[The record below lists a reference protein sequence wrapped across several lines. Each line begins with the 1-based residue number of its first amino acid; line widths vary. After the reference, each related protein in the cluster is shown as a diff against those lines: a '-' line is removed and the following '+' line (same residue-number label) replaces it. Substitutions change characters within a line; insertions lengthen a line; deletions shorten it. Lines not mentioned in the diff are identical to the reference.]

1 MKSFK
6 IALAQF
12 SPHIGNLEANAQKML
27 EQANEAKKQNADL
40 IIFPELSSIGYPA
53 EDLLLRPS
61 LTKRTQQVFEQLKTV
76 KDIVMVF
83 GFVNQTEDGQ
93 RYNAAAVMK
102 DGQVLGV
109 YNKQN
114 LPNYSVFDEK
124 RYFTEGHQHLVFEY
138 LGHKFG
144 VLICED
150 VWSLSTVQ
158 QLAQLNVE
166 TALVL
171 NASPYEVGKPQH
183 RVETMSALAKQMNL
197 NLVYANQVGGQDDL
211 IFDGTSF
218 VIAKNG
224 SIVLQAESFKES
236 LYFAEYEAEQQAFK
250 ANALPPA
257 LDTMA
262 EIYQSLVMA
271 TRDYV
276 QRSGF
281 PGVILGLSGG
291 IDSALTLAIAADA
304 IGADKVQAVMMPYT
318 YTAQISVED
327 AAEQAKSMGVTF
339 GIAEINPIVNS
350 FMQTLYP
357 FFGNSPADATE
368 ENLQARARGTL
379 LMGLSNK
386 FGNLVLSTGNK
397 SELAVGY
404 CTLYGDMVGGFAVLK
419 DVYKTIVFEL
429 AKYRNSI
436 SDKPVIPER
445 VITRPPSAEL
455 RPDQKDQ
462 DSLPPYD
469 VLDPILYAYIEED
482 MSQDDIIGKGFDAE
496 VVAKVIRLVDFNEYK
511 RRQGAIGPRISSRA
525 FSRER
530 RYPIMNGWKAGVKA
544 LSPIKKPKHV
554 FGLFYIDIF
563 KSIFYA
569 QKKRPS

>member
-1 MKSFK
+1 MKNFK

-12 SPHIGNLEANAQKML
+12 SPHVGNIDANTQKMV
-27 EQANEAKKQNADL
+27 EQANLAKQQQADL
-40 IIFPELSSIGYPA
+40 IIFPELSTIGYPA
-53 EDLLLRPS
+53 EDLLLRPN
-61 LTKRTQQVFEQLKTV
+61 LHKRTQKAFEQLSEV

-83 GFVNQTEDGQ
+83 GFVNQTEDGH

-102 DGQVLGV
+102 DGQVIGI
-109 YNKQN
+109 YNKHN
-114 LPNYSVFDEK
+114 LPNYGVFDEK
-124 RYFTEGHQHLVFEY
+124 RYFQEGHQHLVFEY

-150 VWSLSTVQ
+150 VWSINTVKQLS
-158 QLAQLNVE
+158 QLNVE
-166 TALVL
+166 TVLVL

-183 RVETMSALAKQMNL
+183 RIQTLNELAKQLHINI
-197 NLVYANQVGGQDDL
+197 VYVNQVGGQDDL

-218 VIAKNG
+218 ISNQLGQLA
-224 SIVLQAESFKES
+224 LQVPSFQETVAI
-236 LYFAEYEAEQQAFK
+236 AEYDAEQKQFK
-250 ANALPPA
+250 TAEAIPTLE
-257 LDTMA
+257 TFA
-262 EIYQSLVMA
+262 EIYQALVMA

-291 IDSALTLAIAADA
+291 IDSALTLAIAVDA

-318 YTAQISVED
+318 YTSQISVED
-327 AAEQAKSMGVTF
+327 ATEQARRMGVTF
-339 GIAEINPIVNS
+339 GIAEIHPIVNS
-350 FMQTLYP
+350 FMQTLFP
-357 FFGNSPADATE
+357 FFGNAPTDNTE

-397 SELAVGY
+397 SEISVGY
-404 CTLYGDMVGGFAVLK
+404 CTMYGDMVGGFSVLK

-429 AKYRNSI
+429 AKYRNTL
-436 SDKPVIPER
+436 DETPVIPER

-455 RPDQKDQ
+455 RPDQIDQ
-462 DSLPPYD
+462 DSLPAYD
-469 VLDPILYAYIEED
+469 VLDAILYAYIEED
-482 MSQDDIIGKGFDAE
+482 QSQDNIIAKGYDKE
-496 VVAKVIRLVDFNEYK
+496 VVEKVIRLVDNNEYK

-530 RYPIMNGWKAGVKA
+530 RYPIVNGWTAN
-544 LSPIKKPKHV
+544 
-554 FGLFYIDIF
+554 D
-563 KSIFYA
+563 
-569 QKKRPS
+569 

>member
-224 SIVLQAESFKES
+224 SVVLQAESFKES
-236 LYFAEYEAEQQAFK
+236 LYFAEYQAEQQAFK

-469 VLDPILYAYIEED
+469 VLDAILYAYIEED
-482 MSQDDIIGKGFDAE
+482 MSQYDIIAKGFDAE

-530 RYPIMNGWKAGVKA
+530 RYPIMNGWKAGV
-544 LSPIKKPKHV
+544 
-554 FGLFYIDIF
+554 
-563 KSIFYA
+563 
-569 QKKRPS
+569 

>member
-1 MKSFK
+1 MKNFK

-12 SPHIGNLEANAQKML
+12 SPYIGNLERNTQKMI
-27 EQANEAKKQNADL
+27 EQARQAKQDGADL
-40 IIFPELSSIGYPA
+40 IVFPELSMVGYPA

-61 LTKRTQQVFEQLKTV
+61 LKKRTRDAFQALSEV

-83 GFVNQTEDGQ
+83 GFAHQTEQGQ
-93 RYNAAAVMK
+93 TYNAAAVIK
-102 DGQVLGV
+102 DGEVLGV

-114 LPNYSVFDEK
+114 LPNYGVFDEK
-124 RYFTEGHQHLVFEY
+124 RYFSAGQQHLIFEY
-138 LGHKFG
+138 CGHKFG

-150 VWSLSTVQ
+150 IWTLSTVQ
-158 QLAQLNVE
+158 QLAQLNIDTV
-166 TALVL
+166 LVL
-171 NASPYEVGKPQH
+171 NSSPYEVGKPQH
-183 RVETMSALAKQMNL
+183 RIQTLTKLAEQL
-197 NLVYANQVGGQDDL
+197 NINIVYTNQVGGQDDL
-211 IFDGTSF
+211 IFDGSSF
-218 VIAKNG
+218 VVSRN
-224 SIVLQAESFKES
+224 AELILKAPSFEENIYS
-236 LYFAEYEAEQQAFK
+236 VSFDHTK
-250 ANALPPA
+250 ANFETSTITPE

-276 QRSGF
+276 QKSGF
-281 PGVILGLSGG
+281 SGVILGLSGG
-291 IDSALTLAIAADA
+291 IDSALTLAIAVDA
-304 IGADKVQAVMMPYT
+304 LGADKVQAVMMPYT
-318 YTAQISVED
+318 YTAQISIED
-327 AAEQAKSMGVTF
+327 ASTQAKNL
-339 GIAEINPIVNS
+339 GIAFGVAEIHNIVNS
-350 FMQTLYP
+350 FQQTLYP
-357 FFGNSPADATE
+357 FFGNAPADSTE

-436 SDKPVIPER
+436 SEQPIIPER

-455 RPDQKDQ
+455 KAEQKDQ
-462 DSLPPYD
+462 DSLPSYD
-469 VLDPILYAYIEED
+469 VLDGILYAYIEED
-482 MSQDDIIGKGFDAE
+482 QSQDDIIGKGFDKA
-496 VVAKVIRLVDFNEYK
+496 VVEKVIQMVDRNEYK

-530 RYPIMNGWKAGVKA
+530 RYPIVNQWRAGK
-544 LSPIKKPKHV
+544 
-554 FGLFYIDIF
+554 
-563 KSIFYA
+563 
-569 QKKRPS
+569 

>member
-1 MKSFK
+1 MNSFK

-12 SPHIGNLEANAQKML
+12 SPHIGNIESNVQKMI
-27 EQANEAKKQNADL
+27 EQANYAKEQHAQ
-40 IIFPELSSIGYPA
+40 IIVFPELSTIGYPA

-61 LTKRTQQVFEQLKTV
+61 VALRTQKAFEALSAV

-93 RYNAAAVMK
+93 RHNAAAVMK
-102 DGQVLGV
+102 DGQVLGI

-114 LPNYSVFDEK
+114 LPNYSIFDEK
-124 RYFTEGHQHLVFEY
+124 RYFNEGHQHLVFEY

-144 VLICED
+144 LLICED
-150 VWSLSTVQ
+150 AWKLPTVQ

-166 TALVL
+166 TILAL
-171 NASPYEVGKPQH
+171 NSSPYEVGKPQH
-183 RVETMSALAKQMNL
+183 RVETMSALCKQLNL
-197 NLVYANQVGGQDDL
+197 NLVYVNQVGGQDDF

-218 VIAKNG
+218 VINKSGDVA
-224 SIVLQAESFKES
+224 LQAPSFKEEV
-236 LYFAEYEAEQQAFK
+236 YFAEYDAEQKQFK
-250 ANALPPA
+250 TAEIVPA
-257 LDTMA
+257 QDAIA

-276 QRSGF
+276 TRSGF

-291 IDSALTLAIAADA
+291 IDSALTLAIAVDA

-327 AAEQAKSMGVTF
+327 AAEQAKTMGITF

-350 FMQTLYP
+350 FMQTLHP
-357 FFGNSPADATE
+357 FFGNSPADTTE

-386 FGNLVLSTGNK
+386 FGNLVLTTSNK
-397 SELAVGY
+397 SEVAVGY
-404 CTLYGDMVGGFAVLK
+404 STLYGDMVGGFAPLK

-429 AKYRNSI
+429 AKYRNTLSET
-436 SDKPVIPER
+436 PVIPER

-469 VLDPILYAYIEED
+469 ILDAILYTYIEED
-482 MSQDDIIGKGFDAE
+482 VSQDDILAKFTEQGIDAE
-496 VVAKVIRLVDFNEYK
+496 LIKKVIRLVDFNEYK
-511 RRQGAIGPRISSRA
+511 RRQGPIGPRISSRS
-525 FSRER
+525 FGRER
-530 RYPIMNGWKAGVKA
+530 RYPIVNGWR
-544 LSPIKKPKHV
+544 P
-554 FGLFYIDIF
+554 GL
-563 KSIFYA
+563 
-569 QKKRPS
+569 

>member
-1 MKSFK
+1 MNSFK

-12 SPHIGNLEANAQKML
+12 SPHIGNLESNAAKMLQQANA
-27 EQANEAKKQNADL
+27 AKEQNAD
-40 IIFPELSSIGYPA
+40 IIVFPELSTVGYPA

-61 LTKRTQQVFEQLKTV
+61 LNKRTQQAFEQLATI
-76 KDIVMVF
+76 KDIVLVF

-93 RYNAAAVMK
+93 RYNSAAVMK
-102 DGQVLGV
+102 NGQVLGI

-124 RYFTEGHQHLVFEY
+124 RYFSEGHQHLVFEY

-150 VWSLSTVQ
+150 VWALPTVQ

-183 RVETMSALAKQMNL
+183 RIETMSALTKQLNM
-197 NLVYANQVGGQDDL
+197 NLVYCNQVGGQDDL
-211 IFDGTSF
+211 VFDGTSF
-218 VIAKNG
+218 VMNNAG
-224 SIVLQAESFKES
+224 EVVVQAPS
-236 LYFAEYEAEQQAFK
+236 FAEDVFIAEYDAEQKAFK
-250 ANALPPA
+250 KGAITPVLG
-257 LDTMA
+257 TMA
-262 EIYQSLVMA
+262 EIYQSLVVG
-271 TRDYV
+271 TRDYI

-327 AAEQAKSMGVTF
+327 AAEQAKTMGVTF
-339 GIAEINPIVNS
+339 GIAEINPIVNG
-350 FMQTLYP
+350 FMQTLFP
-357 FFGNSPADATE
+357 FFGDSPVDATE
-368 ENLQARARGTL
+368 ENLQARSRGTL
-379 LMGLSNK
+379 LMALSNK

-397 SELAVGY
+397 SELSVGY
-404 CTLYGDMVGGFAVLK
+404 CTLYGDMVGGYAVLK

-436 SDKPVIPER
+436 ADKPVIPER

-462 DSLPPYD
+462 DSLPEYE
-469 VLDPILYAYIEED
+469 VLDAILYAYIEED
-482 MSQDDIIGKGFDAE
+482 MSQDDIIAKGFDAE
-496 VVAKVIRLVDFNEYK
+496 VVKKVIRLVDLNEYK

-525 FSRER
+525 YSRER
-530 RYPIMNGWKAGVKA
+530 RYPIVNGWKPGV
-544 LSPIKKPKHV
+544 
-554 FGLFYIDIF
+554 
-563 KSIFYA
+563 
-569 QKKRPS
+569 

>member
-6 IALAQF
+6 IAIAQL
-12 SPHIGNLEANAQKML
+12 SPHVGNLDANTQKMID
-27 EQANEAKKQNADL
+27 QANQAKKDKADL
-40 IIFPELSSIGYPA
+40 IIFPELAILGYPA
-53 EDLLLRPS
+53 EDLLIRPS
-61 LTKRTQQVFEQLKTV
+61 LAKRTKAAFEKLTEV

-93 RYNAAAVMK
+93 RYNSAAVMK
-102 DGQVLGV
+102 DGEVLGI
-109 YNKQN
+109 YNKQV
-114 LPNYSVFDEK
+114 LPNYGVFDEK
-124 RYFTEGHQHLVFEY
+124 RYFGEGHQHLVFEY

-150 VWSLSTVQ
+150 AWSLATVQ
-158 QLAQLNVE
+158 QLAKLNIE

-183 RVETMSALAKQMNL
+183 RIETMAALVKQLNI
-197 NLVYANQVGGQDDL
+197 NLVYCNQVGGQDDL

-218 VIAKNG
+218 VLNKSGEVA
-224 SIVLQAESFKES
+224 LQAPSFQES
-236 LYFAEYEAEQQAFK
+236 LSIAEYDAEQLQFSK
-250 ANALPPA
+250 GTITPA

-327 AAEQAKSMGVTF
+327 AAEQAKNMGVTF
-339 GIAEINPIVNS
+339 GIAEINPVVNS
-350 FMQTLYP
+350 FMQVLFP
-357 FFGNSPADATE
+357 FFGSAPADATE
-368 ENLQARARGTL
+368 ENLQARSRGTL
-379 LMGLSNK
+379 LMALSNK
-386 FGNLVLSTGNK
+386 FGNLVLATGNK

-404 CTLYGDMVGGFAVLK
+404 CTLYGDMVGGYAVLK

-436 SDKPVIPER
+436 SETPVIPER

-455 RPDQKDQ
+455 RPDQVDQ
-462 DSLPPYD
+462 DSLPSYD
-469 VLDPILYAYIEED
+469 ILDAILYSYIEED
-482 MSQDDIIGKGFDAE
+482 MSQDDIIDKGFDAE
-496 VVAKVIRLVDFNEYK
+496 VVKKVIRLVDMNEYK
-511 RRQGAIGPRISSRA
+511 RRQGAIGPRISSR
-525 FSRER
+525 SYGRER
-530 RYPIMNGWKAGVKA
+530 RYPIVNGWKAGN
-544 LSPIKKPKHV
+544 
-554 FGLFYIDIF
+554 
-563 KSIFYA
+563 
-569 QKKRPS
+569 

>member
-12 SPHIGNLEANAQKML
+12 SPFIGDLDSNVQKMI
-27 EQANEAKKQNADL
+27 EQANEAKKQNAE
-40 IIFPELSSIGYPA
+40 IIVFPELSIIGYPA
-53 EDLLLRPS
+53 EDLFLRPS
-61 LTKRTQQVFEQLKTV
+61 LVKRTAQAFEKLATI
-76 KDIVMVF
+76 KDIVLVF
-83 GFVNQTEDGQ
+83 GFVNLTDDGQ

-102 DGQVLGV
+102 DGQVLGI

-124 RYFTEGHQHLVFEY
+124 RYFNEGHQHLVFEY

-150 VWSLSTVQ
+150 VWSLNTVQ

-166 TALVL
+166 SVLVL

-183 RVETMSALAKQMNL
+183 RIVTLKELAKQL
-197 NLVYANQVGGQDDL
+197 NLHLVYVNQVGGQDDL

-218 VIAKNG
+218 VINQSGEVA
-224 SIVLQAESFKES
+224 LQAPSFIED
-236 LYFAEYEAEQQAFK
+236 LYFTEYQIENKSYQVVETA
-250 ANALPPA
+250 PA
-257 LDTMA
+257 LSTMA
-262 EIYQSLVMA
+262 EIYQGLVLA

-291 IDSALTLAIAADA
+291 IDSALTLAIAVDA

-318 YTAQISVED
+318 YTSQISVED
-327 AAEQAKSMGVTF
+327 ATEQAKRMGVTF
-339 GIAEINPIVNS
+339 GIAEIHPIVNS

-397 SELAVGY
+397 SELSVGY

-436 SDKPVIPER
+436 SETPVIPER

-462 DSLPPYD
+462 DSLPAYD
-469 VLDPILYAYIEED
+469 ILDAILYAYIEEEQ
-482 MSQDDIIGKGFDAE
+482 SQEDIIAKGFERE
-496 VVAKVIRLVDFNEYK
+496 VVEKVIRLVDRNEYK
-511 RRQGAIGPRISSRA
+511 RRQGSIGPRISSRA

-530 RYPIMNGWKAGVKA
+530 RYPIVNGWKPGV
-544 LSPIKKPKHV
+544 
-554 FGLFYIDIF
+554 
-563 KSIFYA
+563 
-569 QKKRPS
+569 

>member
-224 SIVLQAESFKES
+224 SVVLQAESFKES

-469 VLDPILYAYIEED
+469 VLDAILYAYIEED
-482 MSQDDIIGKGFDAE
+482 MSQDDIIAKGFDAE
-496 VVAKVIRLVDFNEYK
+496 VVSKVIRLVDFNEYK

-530 RYPIMNGWKAGVKA
+530 RYPIMNGWKAGV
-544 LSPIKKPKHV
+544 
-554 FGLFYIDIF
+554 
-563 KSIFYA
+563 
-569 QKKRPS
+569 

>member
-12 SPHIGNLEANAQKML
+12 SPVVGDIDANVQKMID
-27 EQANEAKKQNADL
+27 QANEATKQNADL
-40 IIFPELSSIGYPA
+40 IIFPELSTIGYRA
-53 EDLLLRPS
+53 EDLFLRPS
-61 LTKRTQQVFEQLKTV
+61 LTKRSENAFKALSQVKN
-76 KDIVMVF
+76 IVMVF

-93 RYNAAAVMK
+93 RYNSAAVMK
-102 DGQVLGV
+102 DGQILGI

-124 RYFTEGHQHLVFEY
+124 RYFSEGHQHLVFEY

-150 VWSLSTVQ
+150 VWSLPTVQ
-158 QLAQLNVE
+158 QLAKLNVE

-183 RVETMSALAKQMNL
+183 RVATMSELAKQLNI
-197 NLVYANQVGGQDDL
+197 NLVYTNQVGGQDDL

-218 VIAKNG
+218 VINNSGTVAN
-224 SIVLQAESFKES
+224 QAATFKEE
-236 LYFAEYEAEQQAFK
+236 LLIAEYEIENKAFK
-250 ANALPPA
+250 QGSIAPA

-262 EIYQSLVMA
+262 EIYQSLVVA

-276 QRSGF
+276 TRSGF

-291 IDSALTLAIAADA
+291 IDSALTLAIAVDA

-327 AAEQAKSMGVTF
+327 AAEQAKNMGVTF

-368 ENLQARARGTL
+368 ENLQARSRGTL

-436 SDKPVIPER
+436 SETPVIPER

-462 DSLPPYD
+462 DSLPAYD
-469 VLDPILYAYIEED
+469 VLDAILYAYIEED
-482 MSQDDIIGKGFDAE
+482 ASQDDIIAKGFDKD
-496 VVAKVIRLVDFNEYK
+496 VVEKVIKLVDRNEYK
-511 RRQGAIGPRISSRA
+511 RRQGAIGPRITSRA

-530 RYPIMNGWKAGVKA
+530 RYPIVNGWKPG
-544 LSPIKKPKHV
+544 I
-554 FGLFYIDIF
+554 
-563 KSIFYA
+563 
-569 QKKRPS
+569 

>member
-12 SPHIGNLEANAQKML
+12 SPFIGDLDSNVQKMI
-27 EQANEAKKQNADL
+27 EQANEAKKQNAE
-40 IIFPELSSIGYPA
+40 IIVFPELSIIGYPA
-53 EDLLLRPS
+53 EDLFLRPS
-61 LTKRTQQVFEQLKTV
+61 LAKRTAQAFEKLATI
-76 KDIVMVF
+76 KDIVLVF
-83 GFVNQTEDGQ
+83 GFVNLTDDGQ

-102 DGQVLGV
+102 DGQVLGI

-124 RYFTEGHQHLVFEY
+124 RYFNEGHQHLVFEY

-150 VWSLSTVQ
+150 VWSLNTVQ

-166 TALVL
+166 SVLVL

-183 RVETMSALAKQMNL
+183 RIVTLKELAKQL
-197 NLVYANQVGGQDDL
+197 NLHLVYVNQVGGQDDL

-218 VIAKNG
+218 VINQSGEVA
-224 SIVLQAESFKES
+224 LQAPSFIED
-236 LYFAEYEAEQQAFK
+236 LYFTEYQIENKSYQVVETA
-250 ANALPPA
+250 PA
-257 LDTMA
+257 LSTMA
-262 EIYQSLVMA
+262 EIYQGLVLA

-291 IDSALTLAIAADA
+291 IDSALTLAIAVDA

-318 YTAQISVED
+318 YTSQISVED
-327 AAEQAKSMGVTF
+327 ATEQAKRMGVTF
-339 GIAEINPIVNS
+339 GIAEIHPIVNS

-397 SELAVGY
+397 SELSVGY

-436 SDKPVIPER
+436 SETPVIPER

-462 DSLPPYD
+462 DSLPAYD
-469 VLDPILYAYIEED
+469 ILDAILYAYIEEEQ
-482 MSQDDIIGKGFDAE
+482 SQEDIIAKGFELE
-496 VVAKVIRLVDFNEYK
+496 VVEKVIRLVDRNEYK
-511 RRQGAIGPRISSRA
+511 RRQGSIGPRISSRA

-530 RYPIMNGWKAGVKA
+530 RYPIVNGWKPGV
-544 LSPIKKPKHV
+544 
-554 FGLFYIDIF
+554 
-563 KSIFYA
+563 
-569 QKKRPS
+569 

>member
-1 MKSFK
+1 MNSFK
-6 IALAQF
+6 VSLAQF
-12 SPHIGNLEANAQKML
+12 SPFVGNLEANVQRMIEL
-27 EQANEAKKQNADL
+27 ANEAKQQNAN
-40 IIFPELSSIGYPA
+40 IIVFPELSTIGYPA

-61 LTKRTQQVFEQLKTV
+61 LSKRTASAFEKLAEV

-83 GFVNQTEDGQ
+83 GFVNQADSGA
-93 RYNAAAVMK
+93 RYNSAAVMK
-102 DGQVLGV
+102 DGQVLGI

-124 RYFTEGHQHLVFEY
+124 RYFAEGHQHLVFEY

-150 VWSLSTVQ
+150 VWTLESVQ
-158 QLAQLNVE
+158 QLAKLNVE
-166 TALVL
+166 TVLVL

-183 RVETMSALAKQMNL
+183 RVVTLKELAKQLNL
-197 NLVYANQVGGQDDL
+197 NLVYVNQVGGQDDL

-218 VIAKNG
+218 VVNANG
-224 SIVLQAESFKES
+224 EVVLEAPSFKED
-236 LYFAEYEAEQQAFK
+236 LFHVDYEAELKSFK
-250 ANALPPA
+250 AATKAPA
-257 LDTMA
+257 LDTIA
-262 EIYQSLVMA
+262 EIYQALVLA

-291 IDSALTLAIAADA
+291 IDSALTLAIAVDA

-318 YTAQISVED
+318 YTSQISVED
-327 AAEQAKSMGVTF
+327 ATEQAKRMGVTF
-339 GIAEINPIVNS
+339 GIAEIHPIVNS
-350 FMQTLYP
+350 FMQTLHP

-397 SELAVGY
+397 SELSVGY

-429 AKYRNSI
+429 AKYRNSLE
-436 SDKPVIPER
+436 DTPVIPER

-469 VLDPILYAYIEED
+469 VLDAILYAYIEED
-482 MSQDDIIGKGFDAE
+482 QSLEDIISKGFDRDI
-496 VVAKVIRLVDFNEYK
+496 VTKVIGLVDRNEYK

-530 RYPIMNGWKAGVKA
+530 RYPIVNGWKAGV
-544 LSPIKKPKHV
+544 
-554 FGLFYIDIF
+554 
-563 KSIFYA
+563 
-569 QKKRPS
+569 

>member
-12 SPHIGNLEANAQKML
+12 SPHIGNIEANAQKML
-27 EQANEAKKQNADL
+27 DQINEAKKQKADL
-40 IIFPELSSIGYPA
+40 IVFPELSTVGYPA

-61 LTKRTQQVFEQLKTV
+61 LAKRTQKAFELLSQV
-76 KDIVMVF
+76 KDIVVVF

-102 DGQVLGV
+102 DGQVLGI

-114 LPNYSVFDEK
+114 LPNYGVFDEK
-124 RYFTEGHQHLVFEY
+124 RYFSEGQQHLVFEY

-150 VWSLSTVQ
+150 AWSLNTVH
-158 QLAQLNVE
+158 QLSQLNVE
-166 TALVL
+166 TVLIL

-183 RVETMSALAKQMNL
+183 RLTTMGELAKQL
-197 NLVYANQVGGQDDL
+197 HINLVYTNQVCGQDDL

-218 VIAKNG
+218 VINQDGTTA
-224 SIVLQAESFKES
+224 LQAPSFKED
-236 LYFAEYEAEQQAFK
+236 LYYAEYAAEQKAFK
-250 ANALPPA
+250 VTTISPV

-262 EIYQSLVMA
+262 EIYQGLVLA
-271 TRDYV
+271 TRDYI

-281 PGVILGLSGG
+281 AGVILGLSGG
-291 IDSALTLAIAADA
+291 IDSALTLAIAVDA
-304 IGADKVQAVMMPYT
+304 IGADKVQAVMMPYS
-318 YTAQISVED
+318 YTAQISIEY
-327 AAEQAKSMGVTF
+327 AAAQAKNMGVTF
-339 GIAEINPIVNS
+339 GIAEINPVVNS
-350 FMQTLYP
+350 FMHTLYP

-379 LMGLSNK
+379 LMALSNK

-404 CTLYGDMVGGFAVLK
+404 CTLYGDMAGGYAVLK

-429 AKYRNSI
+429 AKYRNSL
-436 SDKPVIPER
+436 SDTPVIPKR

-469 VLDPILYAYIEED
+469 ILDAILYAYIEED
-482 MSQDDIIGKGFDAE
+482 MSQDDIIAKGFEKA
-496 VVAKVIRLVDFNEYK
+496 VVEKVIRLVDRNEYK

-530 RYPIMNGWKAGVKA
+530 RYPIVNGWAPGV
-544 LSPIKKPKHV
+544 
-554 FGLFYIDIF
+554 
-563 KSIFYA
+563 
-569 QKKRPS
+569 

>member
-12 SPHIGNLEANAQKML
+12 SPFIGNIEANVQRMI
-27 EQANEAKKQNADL
+27 EQANEAKKQNAE
-40 IIFPELSSIGYPA
+40 IIVFPELSTLGYPA

-61 LTKRTQQVFEQLKTV
+61 LTKRTAQAFEQLAQV
-76 KDIVMVF
+76 KDIVLVF
-83 GFVNQTEDGQ
+83 GFVNNTEDGQ
-93 RYNAAAVMK
+93 RFNSAAVMK

-114 LPNYSVFDEK
+114 LPNHSVFDEK
-124 RYFTEGHQHLVFEY
+124 RYFNEGHQHLIFEY

-150 VWSLSTVQ
+150 VWSLTTVQ

-183 RVETMSALAKQMNL
+183 RIATLKELAKQL
-197 NLVYANQVGGQDDL
+197 HIHLVYNNQVGGQDDL

-218 VIAKNG
+218 VINNNG
-224 SIVLQAESFKES
+224 DIALQAPSFKED
-236 LYFAEYEAEQQAFK
+236 LYFADYEIENKSYKVVESA
-250 ANALPPA
+250 PA

-262 EIYQSLVMA
+262 EIYQSLVLA
-271 TRDYV
+271 TRDYI

-291 IDSALTLAIAADA
+291 IDSALTLAIAVDA

-318 YTAQISVED
+318 YTSQISVED
-327 AAEQAKSMGVTF
+327 ATEQAKRMGVTF
-339 GIAEINPIVNS
+339 GIAEIHPIVNS
-350 FMQTLYP
+350 FMQTLFP

-436 SDKPVIPER
+436 GETPVIPER

-462 DSLPPYD
+462 DSLPAYD
-469 VLDPILYAYIEED
+469 VLDAILYAYIEED
-482 MSQDDIIGKGFDAE
+482 QSQEDIIAKGFDKE
-496 VVAKVIRLVDFNEYK
+496 VVEKVIGLVDRNEYK
-511 RRQGAIGPRISSRA
+511 RRQGCIGPRITSRS

-530 RYPIMNGWKAGVKA
+530 RYPIINGWKPG
-544 LSPIKKPKHV
+544 I
-554 FGLFYIDIF
+554 
-563 KSIFYA
+563 
-569 QKKRPS
+569 

>member
-61 LTKRTQQVFEQLKTV
+61 LTKRTQQVFGQLKTV

-224 SIVLQAESFKES
+224 SVVLQAESFKES

-404 CTLYGDMVGGFAVLK
+404 CTLYGDMVGGFSVLK

-469 VLDPILYAYIEED
+469 VLDAILYAYIEED
-482 MSQDDIIGKGFDAE
+482 MSQDDIIAKGFDAE

-530 RYPIMNGWKAGVKA
+530 RYPIMNGWKAG
-544 LSPIKKPKHV
+544 I
-554 FGLFYIDIF
+554 
-563 KSIFYA
+563 
-569 QKKRPS
+569 

>member
-224 SIVLQAESFKES
+224 SVVLQAESFKES

-462 DSLPPYD
+462 DSLPAYD
-469 VLDPILYAYIEED
+469 VLDAILYAYIEED
-482 MSQDDIIGKGFDAE
+482 MSQDDIIAKGFDAE

-530 RYPIMNGWKAGVKA
+530 RYPIMNGWKAGV
-544 LSPIKKPKHV
+544 
-554 FGLFYIDIF
+554 
-563 KSIFYA
+563 
-569 QKKRPS
+569 

>member
-1 MKSFK
+1 MKNFK

-12 SPHIGNLEANAQKML
+12 SPHIGNIDANTQKMI
-27 EQANEAKKQNADL
+27 EQINAAKLQQADL
-40 IIFPELSSIGYPA
+40 IVFPELSTLGYPA
-53 EDLLLRPS
+53 EDLLLRPN
-61 LTKRTQQVFEQLKTV
+61 LQKRTQKAFAQLSEI
-76 KDIVMVF
+76 KDIVIVF
-83 GFVNQTEDGQ
+83 GFVHQTEDGQ
-93 RYNAAAVMK
+93 RYNSAAVMK
-102 DGQVLGV
+102 DGQILGI

-124 RYFTEGHQHLVFEY
+124 RYFQSSHQHLVFEY

-150 VWSLSTVQ
+150 VWSLPIVK
-158 QLAQLNVE
+158 QLSQLNVE
-166 TALVL
+166 TVLVL
-171 NASPYEVGKPQH
+171 NSSPYEVGKPQH
-183 RVETMSALAKQMNL
+183 RIQTLNELAKQLHL
-197 NLVYANQVGGQDDL
+197 NIVYVNQVGGQDDL
-211 IFDGTSF
+211 IFDGSSF
-218 VIAKNG
+218 VNNRNG
-224 SIVLQAESFKES
+224 TLALQAPSFQEAV
-236 LYFAEYEAEQQAFK
+236 YVAEFDAEQKQFK
-250 ANALPPA
+250 TAENPPV
-257 LDTMA
+257 LETFA
-262 EIYQSLVMA
+262 EIYQALVMA

-291 IDSALTLAIAADA
+291 IDSALTLAIAVDA

-318 YTAQISVED
+318 YTSQMSVED
-327 AAEQAKSMGVTF
+327 ANEQARRMGVTF
-339 GIAEINPIVNS
+339 GIAEIHPIVNS

-357 FFGNSPADATE
+357 FFGNTPADATE
-368 ENLQARARGTL
+368 ENLQARTRGTL

-397 SELAVGY
+397 SEISVGY
-404 CTLYGDMVGGFAVLK
+404 CTLYGDMVGGFNVLK

-429 AKYRNSI
+429 AKYRNTLGET
-436 SDKPVIPER
+436 PVIPER

-469 VLDPILYAYIEED
+469 VLDAILYAYIEED
-482 MSQDDIIGKGFDAE
+482 ASQADIIAKGYPAD
-496 VVAKVIRLVDFNEYK
+496 VVEKVIALVDRNEYK

-530 RYPIMNGWKAGVKA
+530 RYPIVNGWTAN
-544 LSPIKKPKHV
+544 
-554 FGLFYIDIF
+554 D
-563 KSIFYA
+563 
-569 QKKRPS
+569 

>member
-93 RYNAAAVMK
+93 RHNAAAVMK

-224 SIVLQAESFKES
+224 SVVLQAESFKES
-236 LYFAEYEAEQQAFK
+236 LYFAEYEAEQQTFK

-304 IGADKVQAVMMPYT
+304 IGSDKVQAVMMPYT

-469 VLDPILYAYIEED
+469 VLDAILYAYIEED
-482 MSQDDIIGKGFDAE
+482 MSQDDIIAKGFDAE

-530 RYPIMNGWKAGVKA
+530 RYPIMNGWKAGV
-544 LSPIKKPKHV
+544 
-554 FGLFYIDIF
+554 
-563 KSIFYA
+563 
-569 QKKRPS
+569 

>member
-12 SPHIGNLEANAQKML
+12 SPHIGNIEANAQKMI
-27 EQANEAKKQNADL
+27 EQANQAKKQNADL
-40 IIFPELSSIGYPA
+40 IVFPELSLIGYPA
-53 EDLLLRPS
+53 EDLLIRPS
-61 LTKRTQQVFEQLKTV
+61 LAKRTQKGFEQLSQV

-83 GFVNQTEDGQ
+83 GFVNQTEDGE
-93 RYNAAAVMK
+93 RYNAAVVMK
-102 DGQVLGV
+102 NGQVLGI

-114 LPNYSVFDEK
+114 LPHYGIFDEK
-124 RYFTEGHQHLVFEY
+124 RYFNEGHQHLVFEY

-150 VWSLSTVQ
+150 VWSLNTVH
-158 QLAQLNVE
+158 QLSQLNVD
-166 TALVL
+166 TILVL

-183 RVETMSALAKQMNL
+183 RIATMRKLAKQLNINL
-197 NLVYANQVGGQDDL
+197 AYINQVGGQDDL

-218 VIAKNG
+218 VINQDGEVA
-224 SIVLQAESFKES
+224 LQAPSFQEE
-236 LYFAEYEAEQQAFK
+236 LYYTEYLAEQKTFK
-250 ANALPPA
+250 VVESTPA

-262 EIYQSLVMA
+262 EIYQGLVLA

-291 IDSALTLAIAADA
+291 IDSALTLAIAVDA

-318 YTAQISVED
+318 YTAPMSVED
-327 AAEQAKSMGVTF
+327 AAAQAKSMGVTF
-339 GIAEINPIVNS
+339 GIAEIHPIVNS

-357 FFGNSPADATE
+357 FFGNSPADTTE
-368 ENLQARARGTL
+368 ENLQARTRGTL

-386 FGNLVLSTGNK
+386 FGNLVLATGNK
-397 SELAVGY
+397 SEISVGY
-404 CTLYGDMVGGFAVLK
+404 CTLYGDMVGGYSVLK

-436 SDKPVIPER
+436 SETPVIPER

-469 VLDPILYAYIEED
+469 ILDAILYAYIEED
-482 MSQDDIIGKGFDAE
+482 MSQDDIIAKGFEKE
-496 VVAKVIRLVDFNEYK
+496 VVEKIIRLVDQNEYK

-530 RYPIMNGWKAGVKA
+530 RYPIVNGWTPGV
-544 LSPIKKPKHV
+544 
-554 FGLFYIDIF
+554 
-563 KSIFYA
+563 
-569 QKKRPS
+569 

>member
-12 SPHIGNLEANAQKML
+12 SPFIGDIESNVQKMI
-27 EQANEAKKQNADL
+27 EQANEAKKQNAE
-40 IIFPELSSIGYPA
+40 IVVFPELSTIGYPA

-61 LTKRTQQVFEQLKTV
+61 TAKRTAQAFEKLASV
-76 KDIVMVF
+76 KDIVLVF
-83 GFVNQTEDGQ
+83 GFVNHTDDGQ
-93 RYNAAAVMK
+93 RHNAAAVMK
-102 DGQVLGV
+102 NGQVLGV

-124 RYFTEGHQHLVFEY
+124 RYFNEGHQHLVFEY

-150 VWSLSTVQ
+150 IWSLNTVQ
-158 QLAQLNVE
+158 QVAQLNVE
-166 TALVL
+166 TVLVL
-171 NASPYEVGKPQH
+171 NSSPYEVGKPQH
-183 RVETMSALAKQMNL
+183 RVVTLKELAKQLNI
-197 NLVYANQVGGQDDL
+197 NLVYVNQVGGQDDL

-218 VIAKNG
+218 VINNSGEVA
-224 SIVLQAESFKES
+224 LQAPSFKED
-236 LYFAEYEAEQQAFK
+236 LFIADYQIENK
-250 ANALPPA
+250 AYQVVESAPA

-262 EIYQSLVMA
+262 EIYQGLVLA
-271 TRDYV
+271 TRDYI

-291 IDSALTLAIAADA
+291 IDSALTLAIAVDA

-318 YTAQISVED
+318 YTSQISVED
-327 AAEQAKSMGVTF
+327 ATEQAKRMGVTF
-339 GIAEINPIVNS
+339 GIAEIHPIVNS
-350 FMQTLYP
+350 FMQTLFP

-404 CTLYGDMVGGFAVLK
+404 CTLYGDMVGGYAVLK

-436 SDKPVIPER
+436 SETPVIPER

-462 DSLPPYD
+462 DSLPAYD
-469 VLDPILYAYIEED
+469 VLDAILYAYIEED
-482 MSQDDIIGKGFDAE
+482 QSQEDIIAKGFERE
-496 VVAKVIRLVDFNEYK
+496 VVEKVIRLVDRNEYK

-530 RYPIMNGWKAGVKA
+530 RYPIVNGWKAG
-544 LSPIKKPKHV
+544 L
-554 FGLFYIDIF
+554 
-563 KSIFYA
+563 
-569 QKKRPS
+569 

>member
-27 EQANEAKKQNADL
+27 EQTNEAKKQNADL

-224 SIVLQAESFKES
+224 SVVLQAESFKES

-404 CTLYGDMVGGFAVLK
+404 CTLYGDMVGGFSVLK

-469 VLDPILYAYIEED
+469 VLDAILYAYIEED
-482 MSQDDIIGKGFDAE
+482 MSQDDIIAKGFDAE

-530 RYPIMNGWKAGVKA
+530 RYPIMNGWKAG
-544 LSPIKKPKHV
+544 I
-554 FGLFYIDIF
+554 
-563 KSIFYA
+563 
-569 QKKRPS
+569 

>member
-12 SPHIGNLEANAQKML
+12 SPHIGNIEANAEKMQQL
-27 EQANEAKKQNADL
+27 ANEAKAQKSDL
-40 IIFPELSSIGYPA
+40 IIFPELATIGYPA

-61 LTKRTQQVFEQLKTV
+61 LSKRTQLAFEQLSQV

-93 RYNAAAVMK
+93 RYNSAAVMK
-102 DGQVLGV
+102 DGKILGI

-114 LPNYSVFDEK
+114 LPNYGVFDEK
-124 RYFTEGHQHLVFEY
+124 RYFNEGHQHLVFEY

-150 VWSLSTVQ
+150 IWSLNTVQ

-218 VIAKNG
+218 VINKDGA
-224 SIVLQAESFKES
+224 VAVQAPSFKETL
-236 LYFAEYEAEQQAFK
+236 LYSDYIGEQQSYQVTESS
-250 ANALPPA
+250 PA
-257 LDTMA
+257 LETMA
-262 EIYQSLVMA
+262 EIYQALVMA

-276 QRSGF
+276 HRSGF

-291 IDSALTLAIAADA
+291 IDSALTLAIAVDA

-318 YTAQISVED
+318 YTSQISVED
-327 AAEQAKSMGVTF
+327 AAAQAKNMGITF

-357 FFGNSPADATE
+357 FFGNAPADATE
-368 ENLQARARGTL
+368 ENLQARTRGTL

-397 SELAVGY
+397 SELSVGY

-436 SDKPVIPER
+436 SETPVIPER

-455 RPDQKDQ
+455 RPDQTDQ
-462 DSLPPYD
+462 DSLPAYD
-469 VLDPILYAYIEED
+469 VLDAILYAYIEED
-482 MSQDDIIGKGFDAE
+482 MSQDDIIAKGFDAD
-496 VVAKVIRLVDFNEYK
+496 VVKKVIRLVDFNEYK
-511 RRQGAIGPRISSRA
+511 RRQGSIGPRISSRA

-530 RYPIMNGWKAGVKA
+530 RYPIINGWKAG
-544 LSPIKKPKHV
+544 L
-554 FGLFYIDIF
+554 
-563 KSIFYA
+563 
-569 QKKRPS
+569 

>member
-6 IALAQF
+6 VALAQF
-12 SPHIGNLEANAQKML
+12 SPYIGNIESNVQRMI
-27 EQANEAKKQNADL
+27 EQANAAKAQNAEL
-40 IIFPELSSIGYPA
+40 IVFPELSVLGYPA

-61 LTKRTQQVFEQLKTV
+61 LHKRTQQAFEQLATV

-93 RYNAAAVMK
+93 RHNAAAVMK
-102 DGQVLGV
+102 DGQILGI

-124 RYFTEGHQHLVFEY
+124 RYFSEGHQHLVFEY

-150 VWSLSTVQ
+150 LWSLPTVQ
-158 QLAQLNVE
+158 QLSALNVN
-166 TALVL
+166 TVLAL

-183 RVETMSALAKQMNL
+183 RILTLKELARQL
-197 NLVYANQVGGQDDL
+197 NINIVYTNQVGGQDDL

-218 VIAKNG
+218 VITSAG
-224 SIVLQAESFKES
+224 EVALEAPSFKED
-236 LYFAEYEAEQQAFK
+236 LYTVEYEINNKAYKIAEK
-250 ANALPPA
+250 APA

-262 EIYQSLVMA
+262 EIYQALVMG

-291 IDSALTLAIAADA
+291 IDSALTLAIAVDA

-318 YTAQISVED
+318 YTSQISVED
-327 AAEQAKSMGVTF
+327 ATEQAKRMGVTF
-339 GIAEINPIVNS
+339 GIAEIHPIVNS
-350 FMQTLYP
+350 FMQTLFP

-397 SELAVGY
+397 SELSVGY
-404 CTLYGDMVGGFAVLK
+404 CTLYGDMVGGYAVLK

-429 AKYRNSI
+429 AKYRNSLEET
-436 SDKPVIPER
+436 PVIPER

-462 DSLPPYD
+462 DSLPSYD
-469 VLDPILYAYIEED
+469 ILDAILYAYLEED
-482 MSQDDIIGKGFDAE
+482 MSQDEIIAKGFEKD
-496 VVAKVIRLVDFNEYK
+496 VVIKVIQLVDRNEYK
-511 RRQGAIGPRISSRA
+511 RRQGAIGPRITSRA

-530 RYPIMNGWKAGVKA
+530 RYPIVNGWKAGV
-544 LSPIKKPKHV
+544 
-554 FGLFYIDIF
+554 
-563 KSIFYA
+563 
-569 QKKRPS
+569 

>member
-12 SPHIGNLEANAQKML
+12 SPSVGDIESNVQKMI
-27 EQANEAKKQNADL
+27 EQANQAKKQNVE
-40 IIFPELSSIGYPA
+40 IIVFPELSTLGYPA

-61 LTKRTQQVFEQLKTV
+61 LAKRTVQAFEQLATV

-83 GFVNQTEDGQ
+83 GFVNLAEDGH
-93 RYNAAAVMK
+93 RYNSAAVMK

-114 LPNYSVFDEK
+114 LPNYGVFDEK
-124 RYFTEGHQHLVFEY
+124 RYFNEGHQHLVFEY

-150 VWSLSTVQ
+150 IWSLTTVQ

-166 TALVL
+166 SILVL

-183 RVETMSALAKQMNL
+183 RITTLKELAKQL
-197 NLVYANQVGGQDDL
+197 NVHVVYANQVCGQDDL

-218 VIAKNG
+218 VINNTGNVAF
-224 SIVLQAESFKES
+224 QAPSFKEDV
-236 LYFAEYEAEQQAFK
+236 YVVDYQVEEK
-250 ANALPPA
+250 AYQVIESAPA

-262 EIYQSLVMA
+262 EIYQALVLA

-276 QRSGF
+276 QHSGF

-291 IDSALTLAIAADA
+291 IDSALTLAIAVDA

-318 YTAQISVED
+318 YTSQISVED
-327 AAEQAKSMGVTF
+327 ATEQAKRMGVTF
-339 GIAEINPIVNS
+339 GIAEIHPIVNS

-357 FFGNSPADATE
+357 FFGNSPADTTE

-386 FGNLVLSTGNK
+386 FGNLVLATGNK
-397 SELAVGY
+397 SEISVGY

-436 SDKPVIPER
+436 AETPVIPER
-445 VITRPPSAEL
+445 VISRPPSAEL

-462 DSLPPYD
+462 DSLPAYD
-469 VLDPILYAYIEED
+469 VLDAILYAYIEED
-482 MSQDDIIGKGFDAE
+482 QSQEDIIAKGFERE
-496 VVAKVIRLVDFNEYK
+496 VVEKVIRLVDRNEYK
-511 RRQGAIGPRISSRA
+511 RRQGSIGPRISSRA

-530 RYPIMNGWKAGVKA
+530 RYPIVNGWKAG
-544 LSPIKKPKHV
+544 I
-554 FGLFYIDIF
+554 
-563 KSIFYA
+563 
-569 QKKRPS
+569 

>member
-6 IALAQF
+6 IAIAQL
-12 SPHIGNLEANAQKML
+12 SPHVGNLDANTQKMID
-27 EQANEAKKQNADL
+27 QANQAKKDKADL
-40 IIFPELSSIGYPA
+40 IIFPELAILGYPA
-53 EDLLLRPS
+53 EDLLIRPS
-61 LTKRTQQVFEQLKTV
+61 LAKRTKAAFEKLTEV

-93 RYNAAAVMK
+93 RYNSAAVMK
-102 DGQVLGV
+102 DGEVLGI
-109 YNKQN
+109 YNKQV
-114 LPNYSVFDEK
+114 LPNYGVFDEK
-124 RYFTEGHQHLVFEY
+124 RYFSEGHQHLVFEY

-150 VWSLSTVQ
+150 AWSLATVQ
-158 QLAQLNVE
+158 QLAKLNIE

-183 RVETMSALAKQMNL
+183 RIETMAALVKQLNI
-197 NLVYANQVGGQDDL
+197 NLVYCNQVGGQDDL

-218 VIAKNG
+218 VLNKSGEVA
-224 SIVLQAESFKES
+224 LQAPSFQES
-236 LYFAEYEAEQQAFK
+236 LSIAEYDAEQLQFSK
-250 ANALPPA
+250 GTITPA

-327 AAEQAKSMGVTF
+327 AAEQAKNMGVTF
-339 GIAEINPIVNS
+339 GIAEINPVVNS
-350 FMQTLYP
+350 FMQVLFP
-357 FFGNSPADATE
+357 FFGSTPADATE
-368 ENLQARARGTL
+368 ENLQARSRGTL
-379 LMGLSNK
+379 LMALSNK
-386 FGNLVLSTGNK
+386 FGNLVLATGNK

-404 CTLYGDMVGGFAVLK
+404 CTLYGDMVGGYAVLK

-436 SDKPVIPER
+436 SETPVIPER

-455 RPDQKDQ
+455 RPDQVDQ
-462 DSLPPYD
+462 DSLPSYD
-469 VLDPILYAYIEED
+469 ILDAILYSYIEED
-482 MSQDDIIGKGFDAE
+482 MSQDDIIDKGFDAE
-496 VVAKVIRLVDFNEYK
+496 VVKKVIRLVDMNEYK
-511 RRQGAIGPRISSRA
+511 RRQGAIGPRISSR
-525 FSRER
+525 SYGRER
-530 RYPIMNGWKAGVKA
+530 RYPIVNGWKAGN
-544 LSPIKKPKHV
+544 
-554 FGLFYIDIF
+554 
-563 KSIFYA
+563 
-569 QKKRPS
+569 

>member
-6 IALAQF
+6 IAIAQF
-12 SPHIGNLEANAQKML
+12 SPHVGNLDANTQKMIDL
-27 EQANEAKKQNADL
+27 ANQAKKDKADL
-40 IIFPELSSIGYPA
+40 IIFPELSTLGYPA
-53 EDLLLRPS
+53 EDLLIRPS
-61 LTKRTQQVFEQLKTV
+61 LVKRTKAAFEKLTEV

-93 RYNAAAVMK
+93 RYNSAAVMK
-102 DGQVLGV
+102 DGEVLGV
-109 YNKQN
+109 YNKQV
-114 LPNYSVFDEK
+114 LPNYGVFDEK
-124 RYFTEGHQHLVFEY
+124 RYFGEGHQHLVFEY

-150 VWSLSTVQ
+150 VWSLATVQ
-158 QLAQLNVE
+158 QLAKLNID

-183 RVETMSALAKQMNL
+183 RIETMAALVKQLNI
-197 NLVYANQVGGQDDL
+197 NLVYCNQVGGQDDL

-218 VIAKNG
+218 VLNKSGEVA
-224 SIVLQAESFKES
+224 LQAPTFQEN
-236 LYFAEYEAEQQAFK
+236 LTIAEFNAEQLQFSKGAI
-250 ANALPPA
+250 APA

-291 IDSALTLAIAADA
+291 IDSALTLAIAVDA
-304 IGADKVQAVMMPYT
+304 LGADKVQAVMMPYT

-327 AAEQAKSMGVTF
+327 AAAQAKNMGVTF
-339 GIAEINPIVNS
+339 GIAEINPVVS
-350 FMQTLYP
+350 GFMQVLFP
-357 FFGNSPADATE
+357 FFGIAPVDATE
-368 ENLQARARGTL
+368 ENLQARSRGTL
-379 LMGLSNK
+379 LMALSNK
-386 FGNLVLSTGNK
+386 FGNLVLATGNK

-404 CTLYGDMVGGFAVLK
+404 CTLYGDMVGGYAVLK

-436 SDKPVIPER
+436 SETPVIPER

-455 RPDQKDQ
+455 RPDQVDQ
-462 DSLPPYD
+462 DSLPAYD
-469 VLDPILYAYIEED
+469 ILDAILYSYIEED
-482 MSQDDIIGKGFDAE
+482 MSQDDIITKGFDAE
-496 VVAKVIRLVDFNEYK
+496 VVKKVIRLVDINEYK
-511 RRQGAIGPRISSRA
+511 RRQGAIGPRISSR
-525 FSRER
+525 SYGRER
-530 RYPIMNGWKAGVKA
+530 RYPIVNGWKAG
-544 LSPIKKPKHV
+544 S
-554 FGLFYIDIF
+554 
-563 KSIFYA
+563 
-569 QKKRPS
+569 

>member
-12 SPHIGNLEANAQKML
+12 SPHIGNIEANAEKMQQL
-27 EQANEAKKQNADL
+27 ANEAKKQKSDL
-40 IIFPELSSIGYPA
+40 IIFPELSTIGYPA

-61 LTKRTQQVFEQLKTV
+61 LSKRTQQAFEQLSQV

-93 RYNAAAVMK
+93 RYNSAAVMK
-102 DGQVLGV
+102 DGKILGI

-114 LPNYSVFDEK
+114 LPNYGVFDEK
-124 RYFTEGHQHLVFEY
+124 RYFNEGHQHLVFEY

-144 VLICED
+144 LLICED
-150 VWSLSTVQ
+150 IWSLNTVQ

-166 TALVL
+166 TVLVL

-183 RVETMSALAKQMNL
+183 RINTMQELAKQL
-197 NLVYANQVGGQDDL
+197 NIHLVYANQVGGQDDL

-218 VIAKNG
+218 VINKDGA
-224 SIVLQAESFKES
+224 VALQAPSFQEA
-236 LYFAEYEAEQQAFK
+236 LFYTDYIAEQQSYKIAESS
-250 ANALPPA
+250 PT

-262 EIYQSLVMA
+262 EIYQALVMA

-318 YTAQISVED
+318 YTSQISVED
-327 AAEQAKSMGVTF
+327 AAAQAKTMGITF

-357 FFGNSPADATE
+357 FFGNAPADATE

-397 SELAVGY
+397 SELSVGY

-436 SDKPVIPER
+436 SEIPVIPER

-455 RPDQKDQ
+455 RPDQTDQ
-462 DSLPPYD
+462 DSLPHYD
-469 VLDPILYAYIEED
+469 VLDAILYAYIEED
-482 MSQDDIIGKGFDAE
+482 MSQDDIIAKGFDAE
-496 VVAKVIRLVDFNEYK
+496 VVKKVIRLVDFNEYK

-530 RYPIMNGWKAGVKA
+530 RYPIMNGWKAGV
-544 LSPIKKPKHV
+544 
-554 FGLFYIDIF
+554 
-563 KSIFYA
+563 
-569 QKKRPS
+569 

>member
-224 SIVLQAESFKES
+224 SVVLQAESFKES
-236 LYFAEYEAEQQAFK
+236 LYFAEYEAEQQAFN

-469 VLDPILYAYIEED
+469 VLDAILYAYIEED
-482 MSQDDIIGKGFDAE
+482 MSQDDIIAKGFDAE

-530 RYPIMNGWKAGVKA
+530 RYPIMNGWKAGV
-544 LSPIKKPKHV
+544 
-554 FGLFYIDIF
+554 
-563 KSIFYA
+563 
-569 QKKRPS
+569 

>member
-6 IALAQF
+6 VALAQF
-12 SPHIGNLEANAQKML
+12 SPHIGNIEANVQKMI
-27 EQANEAKKQNADL
+27 EQANQAKKQNAN
-40 IIFPELSSIGYPA
+40 IIVFPELATIGYPA

-61 LTKRTQQVFEQLKTV
+61 VNKRTAQAFEQLQAV

-83 GFVNQTEDGQ
+83 GFVNATEDGQ
-93 RYNAAAVMK
+93 RYNSAAVMK
-102 DGQVLGV
+102 DGQILGI

-124 RYFTEGHQHLVFEY
+124 RYFNEGHQHLVFEY

-150 VWSLSTVQ
+150 VWSLNTVQ

-166 TALVL
+166 SVLVL

-183 RVETMSALAKQMNL
+183 RIATLQELAKQINIHL
-197 NLVYANQVGGQDDL
+197 IYANQVGGQDDL
-211 IFDGTSF
+211 IFDGSSF
-218 VIAKNG
+218 VINNTGVVA
-224 SIVLQAESFKES
+224 LRAESYKEQ
-236 LYFAEYEAEQQAFK
+236 LYVVDYEVENK
-250 ANALPPA
+250 AYKAVETAPA

-262 EIYQSLVMA
+262 EIYQALVMS

-276 QRSGF
+276 ERSGF

-291 IDSALTLAIAADA
+291 IDSALTLAIAVDA

-318 YTAQISVED
+318 YTSQISVED
-327 AAEQAKSMGVTF
+327 AAEQAKRMGVTF
-339 GIAEINPIVNS
+339 GIAEIHPIVNS

-429 AKYRNSI
+429 AKYRNSL
-436 SDKPVIPER
+436 SETAVIPER

-462 DSLPPYD
+462 DSLPAYD
-469 VLDPILYAYIEED
+469 VLDAILYAYIEED
-482 MSQDDIIGKGFDAE
+482 QSQDDIIAKGFDKE
-496 VVAKVIRLVDFNEYK
+496 VVEKVIKLVDRNEYK
-511 RRQGAIGPRISSRA
+511 RRQGAIGPRITSRA

-530 RYPIMNGWKAGVKA
+530 RYPIVNGWKAGN
-544 LSPIKKPKHV
+544 
-554 FGLFYIDIF
+554 
-563 KSIFYA
+563 
-569 QKKRPS
+569 

>member
-1 MKSFK
+1 MKNFN

-12 SPHIGNLEANAQKML
+12 SPHIGNIEANTQKML
-27 EQANEAKKQNADL
+27 EQIDVAKQQQADL
-40 IIFPELSSIGYPA
+40 IVFPELSVIGYSA

-61 LTKRTQQVFEQLKTV
+61 LTQRTEQAFAALREV
-76 KDIVMVF
+76 KDIVLVF
-83 GFVNQTEDGQ
+83 GFVHQTEDGQ
-93 RYNAAAVMK
+93 RFNSAAVMK
-102 DGQVLGV
+102 DGEVLGI

-124 RYFTEGHQHLVFEY
+124 RYFNEGHQHLVFEY

-150 VWSLSTVQ
+150 LWALPTVQ
-158 QLAQLNVE
+158 QVAQLNVE
-166 TALVL
+166 TVLVL

-183 RVETMSALAKQMNL
+183 RILTMKELAKQLQL
-197 NLVYANQVGGQDDL
+197 NLVYVNQVGGQDDL

-218 VIAKNG
+218 LINKDG
-224 SIVLQAESFKES
+224 SVALQAASYQEQV
-236 LYFAEYEAEQQAFK
+236 YVAQYDVAQQAYQTGQIV
-250 ANALPPA
+250 PA

-262 EIYQSLVMA
+262 EIYQALVMA

-291 IDSALTLAIAADA
+291 IDSALTLAIAVDA

-318 YTAQISVED
+318 YTAQMSVED
-327 AAEQAKSMGVTF
+327 AALQAKTMGVTF

-350 FMQTLYP
+350 FMQTLFP
-357 FFGNSPADATE
+357 FFGEAKADTTE
-368 ENLQARARGTL
+368 ENLQARSRGTL
-379 LMGLSNK
+379 LMALSNK
-386 FGNLVLSTGNK
+386 FGNLVLTTGNK
-397 SELAVGY
+397 SELSVGY
-404 CTLYGDMVGGFAVLK
+404 CTLYGDMVGGYAVLK

-429 AKYRNSI
+429 AKYRNSL
-436 SDKPVIPER
+436 SDIPVIPER

-455 RPDQKDQ
+455 SPDQKDQ

-469 VLDPILYAYIEED
+469 ILDAILYAYIEED
-482 MSQDDIIGKGFDAE
+482 LSQEDIISKGFERE
-496 VVAKVIRLVDFNEYK
+496 VVEKVIRLTDRSEYK

-525 FSRER
+525 YTRER
-530 RYPIMNGWKAGVKA
+530 RYPIVNGWKPG
-544 LSPIKKPKHV
+544 I
-554 FGLFYIDIF
+554 
-563 KSIFYA
+563 
-569 QKKRPS
+569 

>member
-83 GFVNQTEDGQ
+83 GFINQTEDGQ

-469 VLDPILYAYIEED
+469 VLDAILYAYIEED
-482 MSQDDIIGKGFDAE
+482 MSQDDIIAKGFDAE

-530 RYPIMNGWKAGVKA
+530 RYPIMNGWKAG
-544 LSPIKKPKHV
+544 I
-554 FGLFYIDIF
+554 
-563 KSIFYA
+563 
-569 QKKRPS
+569 

>member
-197 NLVYANQVGGQDDL
+197 NLVYTNQVGGQDDL

-469 VLDPILYAYIEED
+469 VLDAILYAYIEED
-482 MSQDDIIGKGFDAE
+482 MSQDDIIAKGFDAE

-530 RYPIMNGWKAGVKA
+530 RYPIMNGWKAGV
-544 LSPIKKPKHV
+544 
-554 FGLFYIDIF
+554 
-563 KSIFYA
+563 
-569 QKKRPS
+569 

>member
-224 SIVLQAESFKES
+224 SVVLQAESFKES

-386 FGNLVLSTGNK
+386 FGNLFLSTGNK

-469 VLDPILYAYIEED
+469 VLDAILYAYIEED
-482 MSQDDIIGKGFDAE
+482 MSQDDIIAKGFDAE

-530 RYPIMNGWKAGVKA
+530 RYPIMNGWKAGV
-544 LSPIKKPKHV
+544 
-554 FGLFYIDIF
+554 
-563 KSIFYA
+563 
-569 QKKRPS
+569 